1 MELRSVTAGIILVF
15 AGLVIEIWRRK
26 LKFNR
31 INKFGVE
38 RFANFRMKLFSGW
51 LDATLRSASLVLA
64 FAGSLIILISF

>member
-15 AGLVIEIWRRK
+15 VGLIIEIWRRK

-38 RFANFRMKLFSGW
+38 RFSSYRMKLFSGW
-51 LDATLRSASLVLA
+51 LDATLRSVSLVLA